1 MADSD
6 DIIGVFRPDD
16 RFGPTEGAFYLR
28 DSNTT
33 GIGDVVVDPFG
44 DPSWILHHYLPC
56 QVQRL
61 ACLRARPGDERP
73 SDASR
78 GSLMRPDDLGRFRT
92 VSDPQLHP
100 DGVRVAFVVSR
111 MDLVKDHY
119 ERQIWLW
126 DGQQAR
132 RFTAGPGD
140 LRPRW
145 SPDGSR
151 LAFLRRD
158 PNGETKRFQLYVM
171 PVDGGEPWC
180 LTRFELGADEAEWSP
195 DGRSLAVIG
204 KSHIGEWADLDD
216 EERRRRPVRVTRARW
231 RRDNEGW
238 WYDRTAA
245 VYVAPADGSGEP
257 RLLTPG
263 DFNHRNV
270 AWHPDGDR
278 VAVMSPRHERRGLE
292 PGEQAFEIP
301 VEGGDAK
308 ALTDVGGWSWVGYD
322 PAGRPVVYGRPDPWA
337 WPGVPAFFHID
348 DGSLTD
354 LTGKLDRDP
363 MPYSP
368 VIAPLGPQWVEGG
381 FVTTLEDDGRLRVI
395 RVDDSGEVAD
405 VVGGDRLVTG
415 IAARPDGG
423 AVAFTATAATDPGE
437 LWWWEN
443 GEERVLTSLNE
454 EFRVG
459 AGLIAPE
466 PLSFD
471 SDGVEIHGWA
481 YLPPGGERLPLLLN
495 IHGGPAAQYGV
506 GFFDE
511 FQMYAGAGYGVVACN
526 PRGSSGRG
534 EAYVRAV
541 VGEWHRDDSP
551 DMRDL
556 EACVAAALERFP
568 RLDPD
573 RIGVMGG
580 SYGGYATTAL
590 LTRDQRYGS
599 AVVERALTTFPSF
612 FGTADIGPWFA
623 QMYLEANLPDGAATL
638 AAASPLAKAHR
649 ITTPTL
655 VLHSE
660 EDWRCPIEQGEQL
673 FTLLQY
679 MGVETEMVRFPGE
692 SHELSRSGKP
702 KHRRERF
709 EIILGWHARYLQ
721 ST

>member
-1 MADSD
+1 
-6 DIIGVFRPDD
+6 
-16 RFGPTEGAFYLR
+16 
-28 DSNTT
+28 
-33 GIGDVVVDPFG
+33 
-44 DPSWILHHYLPC
+44 
-56 QVQRL
+56 
-61 ACLRARPGDERP
+61 
-73 SDASR
+73 
-78 GSLMRPDDLGRFRT
+78 MRPDDLGGFRT
-92 VSDPQLHP
+92 VSDPRLHP
-100 DGVRVAFVVSR
+100 DGTRVAFVVSR
-111 MDLVKDHY
+111 MDLARDHY

-126 DGQQAR
+126 DGERAR

-171 PVDGGEPWC
+171 PVDGGEPAVV
-180 LTRFELGADEAEWSP
+180 TRFELGATEAEWSP

-204 KSHIGEWADLDD
+204 KTHTEEWAGLDD
-216 EERRRRPVRVTRARW
+216 EERRRRPVRVARAAW

-238 WYDRTAA
+238 WYDRRAS
-245 VYVAPADGSGEP
+245 VYVVAADGGAEP

-263 DFNHRNV
+263 DFVHHDV

-278 VAVMSPRHERRGLE
+278 VAVMASRHDRRGLD
-292 PGEQAFEIP
+292 PGEEAFELS
-301 VEGGDAK
+301 VDGGDAK

-322 PAGRPVVYGRPDPWA
+322 PAGRPVVYGLPDPWA
-337 WPGVPAFFHID
+337 WPGVPGYFRID
-348 DGSLTD
+348 DESLAD
-354 LTGKLDRDP
+354 LTTKVDRDP
-363 MPYSP
+363 FPFSP
-368 VIAPLGPQWVEGG
+368 VISPPGPQWVDGG
-381 FVTTLEDDGRLRVI
+381 FVTVLEDDGRVRVV
-395 RVDDSGEVAD
+395 RVADSGEVTD
-405 VVGGDRLVTG
+405 LIRGDRVVTG
-415 IAARPDGG
+415 ASARPDGS

-437 LWWWEN
+437 LWWWEG

-454 EFRVG
+454 GFREG
-459 AGLIAPE
+459 AGLVE
-466 PLSFD
+466 PQEFSFD
-471 SDGVEIHGWA
+471 VDGFEVHGWA
-481 YLPPGGERLPLLLN
+481 YLPPGDGQVPLLLN
-495 IHGGPAAQYGV
+495 IHGGPASQYGV

-511 FQMYAGAGYGVVACN
+511 FQVYAGAGYGVVACN

-534 EAYVRAV
+534 EAHVRAV

-551 DMRDL
+551 DIRDL
-556 EACVAAALERFP
+556 EACITAALERFP
-568 RLDPD
+568 RLDPE

-580 SYGGYATTAL
+580 SYGGFATTTL
-590 LTRDQRYGS
+590 LARDQRYRS
-599 AVVERALTTFPSF
+599 AVVERALTTWLSF

-623 QMYLEANLPDGAATL
+623 QMYLDANLPDGIETL

-679 MGVETEMVRFPGE
+679 LGVETEMVRFPGE

-702 KHRRERF
+702 RHRQERF
-709 EIILGWHARYLQ
+709 EIILDCHHRHLQ
-721 ST
+721 